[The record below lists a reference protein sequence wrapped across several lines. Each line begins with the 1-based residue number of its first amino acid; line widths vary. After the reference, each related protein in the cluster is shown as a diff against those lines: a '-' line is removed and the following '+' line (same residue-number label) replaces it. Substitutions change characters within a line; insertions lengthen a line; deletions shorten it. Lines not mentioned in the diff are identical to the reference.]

1 MVGALGFVAFLF
13 FSLLLYILVKNREKI
28 KKVSYKNRLVVVIV
42 FVCLLL
48 FSTFAVYYA
57 GNWLA
62 GFIEKESWK
71 LSFQVL
77 WTLMIVAIMTR
88 IWESLL
94 RKVKHDSGNA

>member
-1 MVGALGFVAFLF
+1 MLF
-13 FSLLLYILVKNREKI
+13 R
-28 KKVSYKNRLVVVIV
+28 SYRNRLVVVIV

-48 FSTFAVYYA
+48 LSIFAVYYA

-71 LSFQVL
+71 LPFQVI
-77 WTLMIVAIMTR
+77 WTFIIVAIITW

-94 RKVKHDSGNA
+94 RRVKRDSGIA